1 MIEPL
6 RSEYT
11 IDDIEEQANRVADV
25 VERVRNSIFSP
36 DYIKKSPIFSIKQV
50 AALCRLDRSAFAR
63 RLAKG
68 DLPPGTEMNRSKRDF
83 TLAEARVWARAYNR
97 SYKRKSGDKAVVIT
111 TGNSKGGVSKTT
123 TTMCMAQGLSL
134 LGYRVL
140 CVDLDPQG
148 SLTSLCGYLPDTQVQ
163 EEDTVLSLCAGEQTS
178 LDYAVRQTYWD
189 GIDVVACAPV
199 AFAAEFH
206 IPSRQS
212 RREPG
217 FQFYDVINSGLE
229 SLRNIYD
236 VILIDTSPTLSYL
249 SLNAFYA
256 ADGLVMPM
264 PPRGM
269 DFASSSQFW
278 TLFSGLATTIAE
290 QTGSQKTWK
299 FIDVL
304 LCMTEGKGNVNES
317 VVREWIKV
325 AYGDKLMTCEIP
337 KTVVTSSSGTKF
349 STVYD
354 IEKYVGSAKTYENA
368 RVAYDAAVEQLESQ
382 IRRIWANQTVG
393 VEG

>member
-1 MIEPL
+1 MIDSL

-11 IDDIEEQANRVADV
+11 IQDVEDQANRVADV

-36 DYIKKSPIFSIKQV
+36 DYIKKPPTFSVTQL
-50 AALCRLDRSAFAR
+50 AALCRLDRSALMR
-63 RLAKG
+63 RVAKG
-68 DLPPGTEMNRSKRDF
+68 DLPPGKEINKARREF
-83 TLAEARVWARAYNR
+83 TLVEARVWSRAYGR
-97 SYKRKSGDKAVVIT
+97 SCARDAGDRAVVIT

-140 CVDLDPQG
+140 CIDLDPQG

-163 EEDTVLSLCAGEQTS
+163 EEDTVLPLCSGDESSLV
-178 LDYAVRQTYWD
+178 YAIKPTYWD
-189 GIDVVACAPV
+189 GLDIVGCSPV

-212 RREPG
+212 KREEN
-217 FQFYDVINSGLE
+217 FLFYDVLNRGLAP
-229 SLRNIYD
+229 LRTEYD

-249 SLNAFYA
+249 SLNAFFA
-256 ADGLVMPM
+256 ADGLIVPM

-278 TLFSGLATTIAE
+278 NLFSGLATSIFE
-290 QTGSQKTWK
+290 QARSEKTWK
-299 FIDVL
+299 FINVL
-304 LCMTEGKGNVNES
+304 LCMTEGQGNINES
-317 VVREWIKV
+317 VVREWVKV
-325 AYGDKLMTCEIP
+325 AYGDKLMSGEIP
-337 KTVVTSSSGTKF
+337 KTVVSSSSGTKF

-354 IEKYVGSAKTYENA
+354 ITKYTGSAKTYQTA
-368 RVAYDAAVEQLESQ
+368 RVAYDAAVEQIEAQ
-382 IRRIWANQTVG
+382 IRRVWAKD
-393 VEG
+393 